1 MVDIIDDGGHGL
13 VLKQHQDRI
22 ALNGQCSVLSEMPR
36 QVGNTKSDEQ
46 TGRDLSI
53 VFSVTKENILAHLFK
68 RKAFKANKILREF
81 IPKNSVEFLNKFAD
95 DTKLCRAVGDDQE
108 ADILREDLR
117 RMFRWS
123 QDWQMLFNLE
133 KCAV

>member
-53 VFSVTKENILAHLFK
+53 VCSVTKENILAHLFK
-68 RKAFKANKILREF
+68 RKAFKANKILWDF
-81 IPKNSVEFLNKFAD
+81 IPKNSVEFLNK
-95 DTKLCRAVGDDQE
+95 LS
-108 ADILREDLR
+108 
-117 RMFRWS
+117 W
-123 QDWQMLFNLE
+123 
-133 KCAV
+133 